1 MAKSFAASADLKE
14 AMSKAGVG
22 DTPTIYSLESI

>member
-14 AMSKAGVG
+14 AMSKAGVV
-22 DTPTIYSLESI
+22 DTPTIYSLTI